1 MQFALDCAVKA
12 MLLRHNLHAFSRQSA
27 CFFRQ
32 PFHAFVD
39 ENKRDTPVSPSFF
52 SKMSEIWPFL
62 NHFFQKQTRYTRIS
76 IIFHQ
81 NERNTPVSH
90 LFFSK
95 TSEIPPFLML
105 FLQNKSTCFFCFRH
119 RFLAQQTREAGGLQ
133 AGDGGKRRKGDGQG
147 QQKAWAICL
156 NRRGCRRSD

>member
-1 MQFALDCAVKA
+1 MPTGFIVPPWTKTVES
-12 MLLRHNLHAFSRQSA
+12 LLESRLFLSKMNETPIG
-27 CFFRQ
+27 FRL
-32 PFHAFVD
+32 
-39 ENKRDTPVSPSFF
+39 FF
-52 SKMSEIWPFL
+52 SKMSEIRPFL
-62 NHFFQKQTRYTRIS
+62 IYFFQKQTRYTRFS

-95 TSEIPPFLML
+95 TSEIHPYLML

-119 RFLAQQTREAGGLQ
+119 RFLAQQTREAAGLQ

-147 QQKAWAICL
+147 LQKTWAICL
-156 NRRGCRRSD
+156 NRRGCRHSD

>member
-1 MQFALDCAVKA
+1 MQFALYYAVKA

-32 PFHAFVD
+32 SFHPFVD
-39 ENKRDTPVSPSFF
+39 ESKRDTSVSPSFF

-62 NHFFQKQTRYTRIS
+62 IHFFQKQTRYTRFS

-81 NERNTPVSH
+81 NERNTPVSRS
-90 LFFSK
+90 FFSK
-95 TSEIPPFLML
+95 TSEIPPYLML

-119 RFLAQQTREAGGLQ
+119 RFLAQQTRETEGLQ
-133 AGDGGKRRKGDGQG
+133 GGDGSKRRKGDGKG
-147 QQKAWAICL
+147 LQKTWAICL

>member
-1 MQFALDCAVKA
+1 MQFALYCAVKA

-32 PFHAFVD
+32 PFHPFVD
-39 ENKRDTPVSPSFF
+39 EGKRDTPVSSLFF
-52 SKMSEIWPFL
+52 SKMSEIRPFL
-62 NHFFQKQTRYTRIS
+62 IHFFQKQTRYTRFS

-105 FLQNKSTCFFCFRH
+105 FLQNKPTCFFCFRY
-119 RFLAQQTREAGGLQ
+119 RFLAQQTRETAGLQ
-133 AGDGGKRRKGDGQG
+133 AGYGGKRRKGDGQG

>member
-1 MQFALDCAVKA
+1 MLFPTAVPSLCGREQA
-12 MLLRHNLHAFSRQSA
+12 RYPRFSIV
-27 CFFRQ
+27 FLKN
-32 PFHAFVD
+32 
-39 ENKRDTPVSPSFF
+39 ERDTAVSHP
-52 SKMSEIWPFL
+52 
-62 NHFFQKQTRYTRIS
+62 FFQKQTRYTRFS

-90 LFFSK
+90 SFFSK
-95 TSEIPPFLML
+95 TNEIHPFLML
-105 FLQNKSTCFFCFRH
+105 FLQNKSICFFCFRH

-133 AGDGGKRRKGDGQG
+133 AGYGGKRRKGDGQG

>member
-1 MQFALDCAVKA
+1 

-32 PFHAFVD
+32 PFHPFVD

-52 SKMSEIWPFL
+52 SKMSEIRPFL
-62 NHFFQKQTRYTRIS
+62 IHFFQKQTRYTRFS

-95 TSEIPPFLML
+95 TSEIHPFLML

-119 RFLAQQTREAGGLQ
+119 HFLAQQTREAAGLQ
-133 AGDGGKRRKGDGQG
+133 GGDGSKRRKGDGQG

>member
-1 MQFALDCAVKA
+1 MQFALYCAVKA

-32 PFHAFVD
+32 PFYPFVD

-52 SKMSEIWPFL
+52 SKMSEIRPFL
-62 NHFFQKQTRYTRIS
+62 NYFFQKQTRYTRFS

-81 NERNTPVSH
+81 NEQNTPVSH

-105 FLQNKSTCFFCFRH
+105 FLQNKPTCFFCFLH
-119 RFLAQQTREAGGLQ
+119 RFLAQQTRETAGLQ
-133 AGDGGKRRKGDGQG
+133 GGDGSKRRKEDGKG

-156 NRRGCRRSD
+156 NRRGCRHSD

>member
-1 MQFALDCAVKA
+1 

-32 PFHAFVD
+32 PFHPFVD
-39 ENKRDTPVSPSFF
+39 ENKRDTPVSQSFF
-52 SKMSEIWPFL
+52 SKMSEIRPFL
-62 NHFFQKQTRYTRIS
+62 NHFFQKQARYTRIS

-119 RFLAQQTREAGGLQ
+119 RFLAQQTPETEGLQ

-156 NRRGCRRSD
+156 NRRGCRHSD

>member
-1 MQFALDCAVKA
+1 

-32 PFHAFVD
+32 PFHPFVD

-52 SKMSEIWPFL
+52 SKMSEIPPFL
-62 NHFFQKQTRYTRIS
+62 NYFFQKQTRYTRIS

-81 NERNTPVSH
+81 NEQNTPVSH

-95 TSEIPPFLML
+95 TSEIHPYLML
-105 FLQNKSTCFFCFRH
+105 FLQNKSTRFFCFRH
-119 RFLAQQTREAGGLQ
+119 RFLAQQTREAAGLQ

-147 QQKAWAICL
+147 LQKVWAICL
-156 NRRGCRRSD
+156 NRRGCRHSD

>member
-1 MQFALDCAVKA
+1 

-32 PFHAFVD
+32 PFHPFVD
-39 ENKRDTPVSPSFF
+39 ESKRDAPVSPSFF
-52 SKMSEIWPFL
+52 SKMSEIQPFL
-62 NHFFQKQTRYTRIS
+62 IHFFQKQTRYIRFS

-81 NERNTPVSH
+81 NERNTPVSRS
-90 LFFSK
+90 FFSK
-95 TSEIPPFLML
+95 TNEIHPFLML
-105 FLQNKSTCFFCFRH
+105 FLQNKPTCFFCFRH
-119 RFLAQQTREAGGLQ
+119 RFLAQQTPETADLR

-147 QQKAWAICL
+147 LQKVWAICL

>member
-1 MQFALDCAVKA
+1 MQFALYCAVKA

-27 CFFRQ
+27 CFFGQ
-32 PFHAFVD
+32 PSHPFVD
-39 ENKRDTPVSPSFF
+39 EGKRDTPVSPSFF
-52 SKMSEIWPFL
+52 SKMSEIRPFL
-62 NHFFQKQTRYTRIS
+62 IHFFQKQTRYTRIS

-95 TSEIPPFLML
+95 TSEIHPYLML

-119 RFLAQQTREAGGLQ
+119 RFLAQQTREAAGLQ
-133 AGDGGKRRKGDGQG
+133 GGDGGKRRKGDGQG
-147 QQKAWAICL
+147 LQKTWAICL

>member
-1 MQFALDCAVKA
+1 
-12 MLLRHNLHAFSRQSA
+12 MLLRHNLYAFSRQSA

-32 PFHAFVD
+32 PFHPFVD

-52 SKMSEIWPFL
+52 SKMSEIRPFL

-95 TSEIPPFLML
+95 TSEIHPYLML
-105 FLQNKSTCFFCFRH
+105 FLQNKPTCFFCFRH
-119 RFLAQQTREAGGLQ
+119 RFLAQQTRETAGLQ
-133 AGDGGKRRKGDGQG
+133 GGDGSKRRKGDGKG
-147 QQKAWAICL
+147 LQKAWAICL

>member
-1 MQFALDCAVKA
+1 MQFALYCAVKA

-32 PFHAFVD
+32 PFHPFVD

-52 SKMSEIWPFL
+52 SKMSEIRPFL
-62 NHFFQKQTRYTRIS
+62 NYFFQKQTRYTRIS

-95 TSEIPPFLML
+95 TSEIHPFLML
-105 FLQNKSTCFFCFRH
+105 FLQNKSTRFFCFRH

-133 AGDGGKRRKGDGQG
+133 AGDGGKRRKGDGQCL
-147 QQKAWAICL
+147 QKTWAICL

>member
-1 MQFALDCAVKA
+1 

-32 PFHAFVD
+32 PFHPFVD
-39 ENKRDTPVSPSFF
+39 ESKRDTPVSPSFF
-52 SKMSEIWPFL
+52 SKMSEIQPFL
-62 NHFFQKQTRYTRIS
+62 IHFFQKQTRYTRFS

-105 FLQNKSTCFFCFRH
+105 FLQNKSTRFFCFRH
-119 RFLAQQTREAGGLQ
+119 RFLAQQTPETADSQ

-147 QQKAWAICL
+147 LQKTWAICL

>member
-1 MQFALDCAVKA
+1 
-12 MLLRHNLHAFSRQSA
+12 MLLRHNLHVFSRQSA

-32 PFHAFVD
+32 PFHPFVD
-39 ENKRDTPVSPSFF
+39 ENKRDTPVFPSFF
-52 SKMSEIWPFL
+52 SKMSEIRLFL
-62 NHFFQKQTRYTRIS
+62 NYFFQKQTRYTRIS

-105 FLQNKSTCFFCFRH
+105 FLQNKSTCFFCFLH

-133 AGDGGKRRKGDGQG
+133 ASYGGKRRKGDGQG
-147 QQKAWAICL
+147 LQKAWAICL